1 MMCFVSLDPAA
12 VVNAAV
18 IMYSPVA
25 TYEFVGLFCLV
36 EDNNVSTWCARS
48 VCKITYQR
56 AIY

>member
-18 IMYSPVA
+18 IIYSPVA

-36 EDNNVSTWCARS
+36 EDNNV
-48 VCKITYQR
+48 
-56 AIY
+56 